1 MTVPNNC
8 KPGIRTPIIVMRRME
23 PDEDENRIDVVC
35 GLGRIE
41 AAILSGETTI
51 RLIIADEP
59 HQEPVQCAYLE
70 GAYERTTD

>member
-23 PDEDENRIDVVC
+23 PDEDEKRIDVVC

-41 AAILSGETTI
+41 AATVSGEPTI
-51 RLIIADEP
+51 RAIVADDSRE
-59 HQEPVQCAYLE
+59 ESVQFEHMESAH
-70 GAYERTTD
+70 ERTTD